1 MIFLTIFT
9 IFAANFIILSK
20 LSTISLIKNG
30 FIHYVVITLVITL
43 EAATAIPM
51 LATNSVLFFVGLV
64 DWEDEYWKLG

>member
-9 IFAANFIILSK
+9 IFAANVIILFK
-20 LSTISLIKNG
+20 LSTVSLIKNG
-30 FIHYVVITLVITL
+30 FIHYFVITL

>member
-30 FIHYVVITLVITL
+30 FIHYVVITQ